1 MVKKNLLNVKKA
13 CHRNRVIVTDEDGHT
28 DFSLSL
34 FTLHLT
40 AYSLV
45 KLIVG
50 FHHWHIGTFHF
61 QLCSVHSVVRSIH
74 GLLSVCVSL
83 SWCAVKFLLRVVNNL
98 DVKLCPLYFCSCF
111 LPLSTLWVCDV
122 GGWWSGVLEQVV
134 HLRVWQGTSAIIWDC
149 NTLLFF
155 RSVSVLLHAGAK

>member
-50 FHHWHIGTFHF
+50 CTQWSDPYMGCC
-61 QLCSVHSVVRSIH
+61 Q
-74 GLLSVCVSL
+74 CVSL
-83 SWCAVKFLLRVVNNL
+83 CH
-98 DVKLCPLYFCSCF
+98 D
-111 LPLSTLWVCDV
+111 
-122 GGWWSGVLEQVV
+122 
-134 HLRVWQGTSAIIWDC
+134 
-149 NTLLFF
+149 
-155 RSVSVLLHAGAK
+155 VLLNFSSGL